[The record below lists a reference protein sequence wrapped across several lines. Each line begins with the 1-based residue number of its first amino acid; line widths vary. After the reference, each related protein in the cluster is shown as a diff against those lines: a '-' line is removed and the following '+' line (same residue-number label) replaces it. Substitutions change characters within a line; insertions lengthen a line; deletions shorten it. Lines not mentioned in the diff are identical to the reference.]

1 MKIIIRTLITI
12 ISISL
17 IILGCTEKAPSRDE
31 IPIIKN
37 FLAKFEQA
45 VKDYNAAQIDSMII
59 AEAYDDGYNSAK
71 ILEDVYQGGD
81 AFYTFGNRNFDYIK
95 DKAVVQFNILADST
109 GTGRPAEMLL
119 VKKHK
124 QWYLKRFDVK

>member
-1 MKIIIRTLITI
+1 MKTAITAFITI
-12 ISISL
+12 ISLAL
-17 IILGCTEKAPSRDE
+17 IVVGCAEKAPPRDE

-45 VKDYNAAQIDSMII
+45 VKDYNAAGIDSMII
-59 AEAYDDGYNSAK
+59 AEAYEDGYSSTR

-81 AFYTFGNRNFDYIK
+81 AFYTFGNRNFDYTK

-109 GTGRPAEMLL
+109 DTGRPVEVTL

-124 QWYLKRFDVK
+124 QWYLKRFDLK